1 MILRKNLLSNMSS
14 KTFSIGLVSLTV
26 GLSMVFSSPT
36 FSASSKAKSQSISKE
51 DSGKSTALPFLDK
64 MEKPYEYEPID
75 PDYWSGVEDKL
86 KDENYSK
93 VIEGGLEL
101 GEDYGSD
108 SDDAL
113 EGLLAVGIALRELKL
128 YFASTLVLKDVALK
142 RISSELA
149 QKALYELSLIDQ
161 DSYLDPLDMVDDFLN
176 SNEFGTLHPDVQS
189 FVSYYVSMSDLIN
202 GFRDWSK
209 IEASQVKHESY
220 WNFKTQYLKGLNEIT
235 QGKLDEAESRL
246 TKITQNEKA
255 SERLKKRANLQIA
268 RISFEKKN
276 FIKAADIYKELKDFP
291 AREKGRIL
299 LERAWSNYYL
309 KNYSESLGIL
319 QGLKAPVY
327 MVSVSPERYVLEM
340 IIYKQLCYFE
350 KVSEVAKEYYDV
362 FGKAIKD
369 IKKRKDLKKDTVISQ
384 YVMSNMRVQEQAN
397 FINQLRD
404 ELAVVHD
411 LNLKGYKYFKDIE
424 DRYKNK
430 DQEIQKRLYLQLDQL
445 YPAAAEDILDSEE
458 QVKFLD
464 YTAKLDALRIVRK
477 GEERNYQSQKI
488 SYVKFDKVYWPV
500 EEEYWI
506 DELDDYQV
514 LIKSQCDQSLPS
526 SSGDEGIIKQF
537 GEEFK

>member
-1 MILRKNLLSNMSS
+1 VVSTLVFAQS
-14 KTFSIGLVSLTV
+14 KPATDDG
-26 GLSMVFSSPT
+26 M
-36 FSASSKAKSQSISKE
+36 
-51 DSGKSTALPFLDK
+51 STALPFLK
-64 MEKPYEYEPID
+64 KSEKPYEYEPID
-75 PDYWSGVEDKL
+75 PDYWQGVETKL

-93 VIEGGLEL
+93 VIEQGLEL
-101 GEDYGSD
+101 GEDYGPD

-113 EGLLAVGIALRELKL
+113 EGLLAVGMALKHQKL
-128 YFASTLVLKDVALK
+128 YYAATLVFKDVALK

-161 DSYLDPLDMVDDFLN
+161 ESYLDPVDMIDDFLN

-189 FVSYYVSMSDLIN
+189 FVSYHVSMSDLIN

-209 IEASQVKHESY
+209 IEASKVKHDSY
-220 WNFKTQYLKGLNEIT
+220 WYFKTQYLKGLNEIY
-235 QGKLDEAESRL
+235 QNKLDEAESRL
-246 TKITQNEKA
+246 TKIVQNEAA

-276 FIKAADIYKELKDFP
+276 FIKAANMYKELKDFP
-291 AREKGRIL
+291 PREKGRIL

-319 QGLKAPVY
+319 QGLKAPIY

-350 KVSEVAKEYYDV
+350 KVSEVAREYYNV

-369 IKKRKDLKKDTVISQ
+369 IKKRRDLKKNNVISQ
-384 YVMSNMRVQEQAN
+384 YAMANMRIQEQAN

-404 ELAVVHD
+404 ELATIHD
-411 LNLKGYKYFKDIE
+411 MDLKSYKYFKDIE
-424 DRYKNK
+424 TRYKNK
-430 DQEIQKRLYLQLDQL
+430 DNEIQKRLYLKLDQY
-445 YPAAAEDILDSEE
+445 YPAASEEILDSEE
-458 QVKFLD
+458 QAKFLD

-477 GEERNYQSQKI
+477 GEERNYQSEKI
-488 SYVKFDKVYWPV
+488 SYVKFDKIYWPV
-500 EEEYWI
+500 EDEYWT

-514 LIKSQCDQSLPS
+514 LIKSQCDQSMPS
-526 SSGDEGIIKQF
+526 SSSDEGIIKQF

>member
-1 MILRKNLLSNMSS
+1 MIKNLLSNISS
-14 KTFSIGLVSLTV
+14 KTFSIGLVCLAVGSSL
-26 GLSMVFSSPT
+26 VFSSST
-36 FSASSKAKSQSISKE
+36 FSKEAAQPKSAT
-51 DSGKSTALPFLDK
+51 DDGKSTAVPFLTKD
-64 MEKPYEYEPID
+64 EKPYEYEPID
-75 PDYWSGVEDKL
+75 PDYWQSVQDKL
-86 KDENYSK
+86 KDGNYSK
-93 VIEGGLEL
+93 VIEQGLEL
-101 GEDYGSD
+101 GEDYGDD
-108 SDDAL
+108 SDDSL
-113 EGLLAVGIALRELKL
+113 EGLLAVGMALKDLKL
-128 YFASTLVLKDVALK
+128 YYAATLVFKDVTLK

-161 DSYLDPLDMVDDFLN
+161 ESYLDPVDMIDDFLN

-189 FVSYYVSMSDLIN
+189 FVSYHVSMSDLIN

-209 IEASQVKHESY
+209 VQAGQVKRDSY
-220 WNFKTQYLKGLNEIT
+220 WYFKTQYLKGLNEIY
-235 QGKLDEAESRL
+235 QNKPDEAEARL
-246 TKITQNEKA
+246 TRISLNTAAN
-255 SERLKKRANLQIA
+255 ERLKKRANLQIA
-268 RISFEKKN
+268 RISFEKKD
-276 FIKAADIYKELKDFP
+276 FVKAANMYKDLKDFP
-291 AREKGRIL
+291 PREKGRIL

-350 KVSEVAKEYYDV
+350 KVNQVAREYYNV

-369 IKKRKDLKKDTVISQ
+369 IKKRKDLKKNIAISQ
-384 YVMSNMRVQEQAN
+384 YVMSNMRIQEQAN

-404 ELAVVHD
+404 EVATIHD
-411 LNLKGYKYFKDIE
+411 MDLKNYKYFKDIE
-424 DRYKNK
+424 TQYKNK
-430 DQEIQKRLYLQLDQL
+430 DNEVQKRLFLKLDQF
-445 YPAAAEDILDSEE
+445 YPAASEDILDSEE

-477 GEERNYQSQKI
+477 GEERDYKSDKI

-500 EEEYWI
+500 EDEYWT

-514 LIKSQCDQSLPS
+514 LIKSQCDQAMPS